1 MAFKPSDPRSLLAH
15 GLARPWLGIS
25 LLLLGSSSGAT
36 CTPHRSI
43 REFQPPVIFQQA
55 PDLDQLS
62 EVLNRTRAIHQL
74 QANTLS
80 IRVPDIPPLSAR
92 MVWERPRRFRMDG
105 GISRLTGTDFDIGS
119 NDEMFWMATR
129 HGPSPSLYYARHDQF
144 ALQLERQILPV
155 SPEWLIEAMG
165 IIDLD
170 PTSVIG
176 QPHPQA
182 DGLIEIE
189 STIASALGQYRRTIL
204 VDPKLGVVRQLVL
217 RDPSGRLLAS
227 SLLSEHQYYP
237 LIQTSLPHKVQTQLV
252 PTGGPP
258 LNLQVDIGFYT
269 INDNQGQDPDRWTPP
284 NSAGYNLV
292 DLVQLN
298 SGQAPSVQL
307 PEYQPA
313 IPTVP
318 QISYRG
324 VDGMDS
330 QR

>member
-36 CTPHRSI
+36 CNPHRSI

-105 GISRLTGTDFDIGS
+105 GISRLTGTEFDIGS

-155 SPEWLIEAMG
+155 SPDWLIEAMG

-204 VDPKLGVVRQLVL
+204 V
-217 RDPSGRLLAS
+217 
-227 SLLSEHQYYP
+227 
-237 LIQTSLPHKVQTQLV
+237 
-252 PTGGPP
+252 
-258 LNLQVDIGFYT
+258 
-269 INDNQGQDPDRWTPP
+269 
-284 NSAGYNLV
+284 
-292 DLVQLN
+292 
-298 SGQAPSVQL
+298 
-307 PEYQPA
+307 
-313 IPTVP
+313 
-318 QISYRG
+318 
-324 VDGMDS
+324 
-330 QR
+330 